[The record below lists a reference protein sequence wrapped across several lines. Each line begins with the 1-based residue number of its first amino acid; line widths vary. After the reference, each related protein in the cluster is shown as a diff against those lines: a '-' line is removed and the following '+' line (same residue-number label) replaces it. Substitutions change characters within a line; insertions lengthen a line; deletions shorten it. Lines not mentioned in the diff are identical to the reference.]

1 MKKKSEIKKG
11 DKVIFTSGNIGYIE
25 KYDSK
30 SVCGWCGEKRL
41 LNQNGSCKCCACLDD
56 EQTVC

>member
-1 MKKKSEIKKG
+1 MKKLWERLFGTRKQQCNIHDVSE
-11 DKVIFTSGNIGYIE
+11 
-25 KYDSK
+25 

-41 LNQNGSCKCCACLDD
+41 LNHNGSCKCCACLDD